1 MTAERI
7 DLNDGKY
14 SVINDDGRLTAL
26 RHGEPW
32 RNLSGDNLIYW
43 MFVEIVNLKAE
54 IAQMA
59 ETAER
64 CQ

>member
-7 DLNDGKY
+7 DINDGKY
-14 SVINDDGRLTAL
+14 SVINDEGRLTAL
-26 RHGEPW
+26 RYGEPW

-43 MFVEIVNLKAE
+43 MFVEIVSLKAE

>member
-7 DLNDGKY
+7 DINDGKY

-26 RHGEPW
+26 RYGEPW

>member
-43 MFVEIVNLKAE
+43 MFVEIVSLKAE

>member
-43 MFVEIVNLKAE
+43 MFVEIVSLKAE

-59 ETAER
+59 EAGGLS
-64 CQ
+64 Q

>member
-26 RHGEPW
+26 RYGEPW

>member
-7 DLNDGKY
+7 DINDGKY
-14 SVINDDGRLTAL
+14 SVINDEGRLTAL
-26 RHGEPW
+26 RYGEPW